1 MSFSDI
7 IELLMFLVAFAAL
20 IKEWDRDNKK

>member
-7 IELLMFLVAFAAL
+7 IELLMFFVAFAAL
-20 IKEWDRDNKK
+20 IKEWDKDNKK

>member
-20 IKEWDRDNKK
+20 INEWDKDNKK